1 MAQFITDAIKKH
13 CNENFDVNVYE
24 EDNNFVTIYSAE
36 DHGWSFN
43 NHLCWAMAYIEKV
56 TGHKVRAFNYS
67 YDYRC
72 SSGEAIVIF
81 DKETSTPSC

>member
-13 CNENFDVNVYE
+13 CNENFDVDVYE
-24 EDNNFVTIYSAE
+24 EDNNFVTIYSAK

-43 NHLCWAMAYIEKV
+43 GYLCQAMAYIEKV
-56 TGHKVRAFNYS
+56 TGSKVRAFS
-67 YDYRC
+67 HIYDYRF
-72 SSGEAIVIF
+72 SRGEAIVIF